1 MFKNESLQVGDA
13 VKLRFKITDGLNGQ
27 PLDGLSDV
35 QVLIFEPPG
44 IWQERLWAK
53 AGEAGVYEVTQV
65 FPRAGVY
72 NVLVSIA
79 SRGLR
84 FGDLPFTAIGVNDK
98 PKSGA
103 APRSDNLSPVG
114 KSKTP

>member
-1 MFKNESLQVGDA
+1 
-13 VKLRFKITDGLNGQ
+13 
-27 PLDGLSDV
+27 V

-44 IWQERLWAK
+44 AWQERLWAK
-53 AGEAGVYEVTQV
+53 AGGAGVYEVTQV
-65 FPRAGVY
+65 FPRAGIY

-84 FGDLPFTAIGVNDK
+84 YGDLPFTSIVVTDK
-98 PKSGA
+98 PKSSA
-103 APRSDNLSPVG
+103 TPRSDNPSPVG